1 MKKWSV
7 WPGIL
12 IIVILVLITSCASFD
27 TIIPKG
33 KWRSSSP
40 DIYIETI
47 VGGGTAVSGMI
58 GANGNIGELTN
69 DDGTVTE
76 IYFHALN
83 GRFSIYKLR
92 DDAMYE
98 EEDKIMKGTYRFKN
112 DTLILTTEDD
122 EKIVLKRVD
131 TEESES

>member
-1 MKKWSV
+1 MKKWY
-7 WPGIL
+7 IL
-12 IIVILVLITSCASFD
+12 FLSLAVALLMSSCDCSP
-27 TIIPKG
+27 IIPDG
-33 KWRSSSP
+33 RWESESP
-40 DIYIETI
+40 EMFIEF
-47 VGGGTAVSGMI
+47 GGGTPVSGLI
-58 GANGNIGELTN
+58 GANANVGELTN

-92 DDAMYE
+92 GDAMYE
-98 EEDKIMKGTYRFKN
+98 EERDLIYRGKYKLKN
-112 DTLILTTEDD
+112 DTLTLTTEDD